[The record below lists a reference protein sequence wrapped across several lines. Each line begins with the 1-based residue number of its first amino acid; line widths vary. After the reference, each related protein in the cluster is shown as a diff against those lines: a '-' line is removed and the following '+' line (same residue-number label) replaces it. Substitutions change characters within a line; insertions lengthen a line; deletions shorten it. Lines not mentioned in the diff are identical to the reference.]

1 MTQTKAELLQTRHQG
16 DIRLGDADSSHYV
29 GFKAPATV
37 GTSLVWTLPAADG
50 TANYL
55 LKTDGSGNLGWV
67 ADSSTDSTKMPLAGG
82 IFTGDVTFDGATAG
96 RDIVF
101 DRSDNALEFA
111 DNAKATFGDSGDLAI
126 WHNSSDNFIDTKWNL
141 TIRKD
146 AGAETLA
153 KFNNNGAVE
162 LFYDNVKTFETLSAG
177 IKVSGAEGANAEVFI
192 DADEGDDDNDK
203 WKFVAFNGEGA
214 LRFYNYTSGGWEQ
227 NIGMLGNGAVELYYN
242 NEKTFETLQNG
253 VRILGSEGN
262 YAYLH
267 MWEDEGDDNADK
279 WRMEV
284 AGGSFK
290 LANYSTGSWVN
301 GLILDGSNN
310 ATFAGT
316 VSDSLG
322 NVRKIPNDTKTSANT
337 LVASDSG
344 KMIRITTGGITVNN
358 SVFAEG
364 DVVSLINQSGSDQT
378 ITAGAGFSLY
388 NSGDGSAG
396 NRTLAGR
403 GMATMMF
410 AAADAAYISGSGL
423 S

>member
-1 MTQTKAELLQTRHQG
+1 MAQFIG
-16 DIRLGDADSSHYV
+16 DGQ
-29 GFKAPATV
+29 
-37 GTSLVWTLPAADG
+37 
-50 TANYL
+50 
-55 LKTDGSGNLGWV
+55 
-67 ADSSTDSTKMPLAGG
+67 
-82 IFTGDVTFDGATAG
+82 
-96 RDIVF
+96 
-101 DRSDNALEFA
+101 
-111 DNAKATFGDSGDLAI
+111 
-126 WHNSSDNFIDTKWNL
+126 
-141 TIRKD
+141 
-146 AGAETLA
+146 
-153 KFNNNGAVE
+153 VE
-162 LFYDNVKTFETLSAG
+162 LYYNAVKVFETTTHG
-177 IKVSGAEGANAEVFI
+177 IQVQGAEGQNAEVFI

-242 NEKTFETLQNG
+242 NEQTFETLQNG

-267 MWEDEGDDNADK
+267 MWEEEGDDNADK

-322 NVRKIPNDTKTSANT
+322 NVRKIPNDTKTSAYT